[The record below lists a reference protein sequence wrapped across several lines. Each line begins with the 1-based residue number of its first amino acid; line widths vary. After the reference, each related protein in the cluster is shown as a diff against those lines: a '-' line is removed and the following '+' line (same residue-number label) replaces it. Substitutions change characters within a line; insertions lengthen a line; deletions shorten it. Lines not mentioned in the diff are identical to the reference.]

1 MTTTIVR
8 RPPRRRAAPK
18 IESAD
23 FPMQEPPGLPETQSG
38 SLSQLLMYL
47 PMGASSAV
55 MMLVFIQPGQNR
67 LLMYLASGL
76 MAVSMVAMGMVQLAK
91 AGTDRKQRLAGERRD
106 YLRYLGQVRKVV
118 RQAVDKQRESVL
130 FTHPDPARLWTLAT
144 PGDLSRLWERRT
156 THPDFAEVRIG
167 LGEQRLAMKLQP
179 PQTKPV
185 EDLEPLCASA
195 LRRFLKAY
203 NTVGD
208 VPIAVYLRGFAR
220 IHLEGDAEVARGM
233 VRAILAQLVTL
244 HAPDDL
250 RVAVCAS
257 TQRLT
262 HWDWVKWL
270 PHAQHPTEVDALGPV
285 RLISDA
291 WSDLDGLLGAADGG
305 EEDRLDQ
312 RARFEAGAEVTAQE
326 PFVLV
331 VVDGGEVAHNARL
344 AAAGYRNVLAID
356 IIEESGDPGQKWGSD
371 GAGALPLP
379 APGDKLSL
387 RLRLSPNEVQNVRLD
402 RRRNE
407 KTTRLGRSDQLSLV
421 RARAL
426 ARLLAPYRMVVAAE
440 QAGPGAFT
448 GNVDLLA
455 LLGAGD
461 AETLAP
467 TALWQG
473 RSVWDNLRVPIGVNE
488 RGEPIELDLKE
499 SAQGGMGPHGILI
512 GATGSGKSETIRT
525 LVLALALTHSSEK
538 LNMVLVDF
546 KGGATF
552 LGLEHLPHVSA
563 FITNL
568 SDELPLVD
576 RMQDALQGEL
586 VRRQELLRAAGHPS
600 LTEYEKARANGAA
613 LAPLPTLVIIVD
625 EFGELLATQPEFM
638 DLFVMIGRLG
648 RSLGVHLLLASQR
661 LEEGRIHQLETHLS
675 YRIGLRVF
683 SAMESRSIIGT
694 SDAYDQPLQP
704 GSGYLRTST
713 TSLEKFKGAYVS
725 APYRTTTQ
733 SGARRTPSP
742 AAHPGLLPFVPG
754 YVAPA
759 ARSEPEP
766 AAEQQEQPG
775 ETAEVVADS
784 ATETLLQFV
793 VSRLRD
799 AGPAAHAVWLPP
811 LTTPATLDEL
821 LPVLR
826 VDPQRGFGVRID
838 GLKVP
843 MGLIDRPFEQRRD
856 LLVADLGGGKGHMAV
871 VGAPQMG
878 KTTVLRT
885 LIAGLALTNTPRE
898 VQFYLLD
905 FGGGGLSTLA
915 KLPHVGSAAGR
926 LDRERVNRT
935 LSEVTNLLAHREA
948 AFQRQGIESM
958 SAYRKARARG
968 EHAGD
973 PYGDVFLVI
982 DGWFTF
988 RQEYDAH
995 ESRIQE
1001 IATRGLTYG
1010 VHLMIS
1016 STRWSEIR
1024 PWLRDMTQTRF
1035 ELRLGDPTESEIDF
1049 RVSKSVPEV
1058 PGRGLTPDKYH
1069 YLTALPR
1076 VDGGA
1081 MADVGEAVADLV
1093 ERVRGAWHG
1102 PAAPQ
1107 VRLLPTQMSVT
1118 DLPVPEGDL
1127 RVAIGVDEERLA
1139 PLWHDFSATPHLFAF
1154 GDTET
1159 GKSNLLR
1166 LIAKAIVSRFSPD
1179 EARIICADPRRQLQD
1194 SIPAAY
1200 QLAYTFDSTALKDVI
1215 KDAAAAMRKRIPGA
1229 DIPPDRLAKRDW
1241 WNGPR
1246 LFVLMDDYDL
1256 LSSTTNYPAEGL
1268 VELIAQGAPI
1278 GLHVVVARTTSHG
1291 MRGMM
1296 DPVIRRMWETG
1307 TPGLL
1312 FSCRRDEGTFMGD
1325 AKPQTLPPGRAQL
1338 VDRRR
1343 VRLIQTGFVPP
1354 PAETQPHDGPLP
1366 PDDVSYLR
1374 TA

>member
-1 MTTTIVR
+1 
-8 RPPRRRAAPK
+8 
-18 IESAD
+18 
-23 FPMQEPPGLPETQSG
+23 
-38 SLSQLLMYL
+38 
-47 PMGASSAV
+47 
-55 MMLVFIQPGQNR
+55 
-67 LLMYLASGL
+67 
-76 MAVSMVAMGMVQLAK
+76 
-91 AGTDRKQRLAGERRD
+91 
-106 YLRYLGQVRKVV
+106 
-118 RQAVDKQRESVL
+118 
-130 FTHPDPARLWTLAT
+130 
-144 PGDLSRLWERRT
+144 
-156 THPDFAEVRIG
+156 
-167 LGEQRLAMKLQP
+167 
-179 PQTKPV
+179 
-185 EDLEPLCASA
+185 
-195 LRRFLKAY
+195 
-203 NTVGD
+203 
-208 VPIAVYLRGFAR
+208 
-220 IHLEGDAEVARGM
+220 
-233 VRAILAQLVTL
+233 
-244 HAPDDL
+244 
-250 RVAVCAS
+250 
-257 TQRLT
+257 
-262 HWDWVKWL
+262 
-270 PHAQHPTEVDALGPV
+270 
-285 RLISDA
+285 
-291 WSDLDGLLGAADGG
+291 
-305 EEDRLDQ
+305 
-312 RARFEAGAEVTAQE
+312 
-326 PFVLV
+326 
-331 VVDGGEVAHNARL
+331 
-344 AAAGYRNVLAID
+344 
-356 IIEESGDPGQKWGSD
+356 
-371 GAGALPLP
+371 
-379 APGDKLSL
+379 
-387 RLRLSPNEVQNVRLD
+387 VQNVRLD

-407 KTTRLGRSDQLSLV
+407 KTTRLGRPDQLSLV

-426 ARLLAPYRMVVAAE
+426 ARLLAQYRVAVATE
-440 QAGPGAFT
+440 QAATGDAFT
-448 GNVDLLA
+448 GKVDLLA
-455 LLGAGD
+455 LLGAGE
-461 AETLAP
+461 AETLEP
-467 TALWQG
+467 TALWHG
-473 RSVWDNLRVPIGVNE
+473 RSVWDHLRVPIGVND

-586 VRRQELLRAAGHPS
+586 VRRQEWLRAAGQPS
-600 LTEYEKARANGAA
+600 LTEYEKARMNGAA

-625 EFGELLATQPEFM
+625 EFGELLATKPEFM

-694 SDAYDQPLQP
+694 SDAYDKPLQP

-713 TSLEKFKGAYVS
+713 TSLEKFKGAFVS

-733 SGARRTPSP
+733 PGGAKRSPSP
-742 AAHPGLLPFVPG
+742 AAHPGLLPFVSG

-759 ARSEPEP
+759 VRPEPEP
-766 AAEQQEQPG
+766 GQPDQQDQVDE
-775 ETAEVVADS
+775 ARADG
-784 ATETLLQFV
+784 ATETLLQV
-793 VSRLRD
+793 VVGRLRD
-799 AGPAAHAVWLPP
+799 AGPPAHPVWLPP
-811 LTTPATLDEL
+811 LAEPATLDEL
-821 LPVLR
+821 LPALR
-826 VDPQRGFGVRID
+826 VDPQRGFGVRVD

-856 LLVADLGGGKGHMAV
+856 LLVADLDGGKGHVAV

-885 LIAGLALTNTPRE
+885 LIAALALTKTPRE

-935 LSEVTNLLAHREA
+935 LSELSNLLAHREA

-958 SAYRKARARG
+958 AAYRKARARG

-1049 RVSKSVPEV
+1049 RVSRSVPEA

-1081 MADVGEAVADLV
+1081 MPDVGDAVANLV
-1093 ERVRGAWHG
+1093 ERVRGAWRG

-1107 VRLLPTQMSVT
+1107 VRLLPTDLSAT
-1118 DLPVPEGDL
+1118 DLPAPEGDL
-1127 RVAIGVDEERLA
+1127 RVAIGLDEERLA

-1166 LIAKAIVSRFSPD
+1166 LIANAIVSRFSPD
-1179 EARIICADPRRQLQD
+1179 EARILCADPRRQLQD
-1194 SIPAAY
+1194 AIPAAH
-1200 QLAYTFDSTALKDVI
+1200 QLAYTFDSTGLKDVI
-1215 KDAAAAMRKRIPGA
+1215 KDAMAAMRKRVPGA

-1256 LSSTTNYPAEGL
+1256 LSSSTSYPAEGL
-1268 VELIAQGAPI
+1268 VDLIAQGFPI
-1278 GLHVVVARTTSHG
+1278 GLHVVLARTTSHG

-1354 PAETQPHDGPLP
+1354 AAE
-1366 PDDVSYLR
+1366 
-1374 TA
+1374 ANAA